1 MSCKYG
7 KLSRDKGEQI
17 DSMDIKLIFQTIKR
31 NSRLIIGLAIIG
43 ILAAGAVTFFVIP
56 KGYSA
61 TTQILVTQAKETD
74 NAQSSEVQA
83 NIQMVNTYS
92 VILKSKQLLKE
103 VAKEYPQYTS
113 NDIEKMMMVTS
124 DSNSQV
130 INLKV
135 RNKDPHVAVDI
146 ANTVTNQFVDYTSN
160 LIKSNNVSILSK
172 AYIEDSQ
179 KPSSPNHNMHLAIG
193 LLVALFLSFVIIVLK
208 EVFDN
213 TIKTQDEI
221 EELLKLPILG
231 TVNQIE
237 KGNK

>member
-1 MSCKYG
+1 
-7 KLSRDKGEQI
+7 
-17 DSMDIKLIFQTIKR
+17 MDIKLIFQTIKR
-31 NSRLIIGLAIIG
+31 NSRLIIMLACAGLL
-43 ILAAGAVTFFVIP
+43 LAGTLTFFVIP

-103 VAKEYPQYTS
+103 VAKVYPQYTS
-113 NDIEKMMMVTS
+113 NDIAKMMMVTS

-135 RNKDPHVAVDI
+135 NNKDPHVAVDI
-146 ANTVTNQFVDYTSN
+146 ANTVSSMFVDYTSD

-172 AYIEDSQ
+172 AYMEDSA

-193 LLVALFLSFVIIVLK
+193 LLAALFLSFIIIVLK

-221 EELLKLPILG
+221 EQLLRLPILG

>member
-1 MSCKYG
+1 
-7 KLSRDKGEQI
+7 
-17 DSMDIKLIFQTIKR
+17 MDIKFIFQTIKR
-31 NSRLIIGLAIIG
+31 NSRLIISLAFVG
-43 ILAAGAVTFFVIP
+43 VFLASALTFFVIP

-61 TTQILVTQAKETD
+61 TTQILVTQAKERD

-92 VILKSKQLLKE
+92 VILKSKQLLKK

-113 NDIEKMMMVTS
+113 NDIAKMMMITS

-135 RNKDPHVAVDI
+135 NNKDPHVAVDI
-146 ANTVTNQFVDYTSN
+146 ANTVSSMFVDYTSD

-172 AYIEDSQ
+172 AYMEDSQ
-179 KPSSPNHNMHLAIG
+179 KPSSPNHKVHLAIG
-193 LLVALFLSFVIIVLK
+193 LLVALFLSFIIIVLK

-221 EELLKLPILG
+221 EQLLKLPILG

-237 KGNK
+237 KGHK

>member
-1 MSCKYG
+1 
-7 KLSRDKGEQI
+7 
-17 DSMDIKLIFQTIKR
+17 MDIKLIFQTIKR

-135 RNKDPHVAVDI
+135 RNKDPHVAVNI

>member
-1 MSCKYG
+1 
-7 KLSRDKGEQI
+7 
-17 DSMDIKLIFQTIKR
+17 MDIKLIFQTIKR
-31 NSRLIIGLAIIG
+31 NNRLIIMLACAG
-43 ILAAGAVTFFVIP
+43 ILLAGAFTFFVIP

-103 VAKEYPQYTS
+103 VAKVYPQYTS
-113 NDIEKMMMVTS
+113 NDIAKMMMVTS

-135 RNKDPHVAVDI
+135 NNKDPHVAVDI
-146 ANTVTNQFVDYTSN
+146 ANTVSSKFVDYTSD

-172 AYIEDSQ
+172 AYMEDSA

-193 LLVALFLSFVIIVLK
+193 LLAALFLSFIIIVLK

-221 EELLKLPILG
+221 EQLLKLPILG